1 MEDNKKIFKVVV
13 AGGRDFTNYNLLKEK
28 VDNILSQK
36 KLTHKILI
44 LSGKSIGADCLGEIY
59 ALENN
64 LEILS
69 YPANWGKFGKKAGVK
84 RNAEMINDADALIAF
99 WNGNSQGTKYMIDIA
114 TKKGKMIRVI
124 NY

>member
-44 LSGKSIGADCLGEIY
+44 LSGKSIGADSLGEIY

-69 YPANWGKFGKKAGVK
+69 YPADWDKFGKKAGVK

>member
-1 MEDNKKIFKVVV
+1 MENNKKIFKVVV

-69 YPANWGKFGKKAGVK
+69 YPADWDKFGKKAGVK

-99 WNGNSQGTKYMIDIA
+99 WNGNSRGTKYMIDIA
-114 TKKGKMIRVI
+114 TKKGKMIRII

>member
-13 AGGRDFTNYNLLKEK
+13 AGGRDFTNYNLLKKK

-69 YPANWGKFGKKAGVK
+69 YPADWDKFGKKAGVK

-99 WNGNSQGTKYMIDIA
+99 WNGNSRGTKYMIDIA

>member
-13 AGGRDFTNYNLLKEK
+13 AGGRDFTNYDLLKEK

-69 YPANWGKFGKKAGVK
+69 YPADWGKFGKKAGVK

>member
-69 YPANWGKFGKKAGVK
+69 YPADWGKFGKKAGVK

-99 WNGNSQGTKYMIDIA
+99 WNGSSQGTKYMIDIA

>member
-64 LEILS
+64 IEILS
-69 YPANWGKFGKKAGVK
+69 YPADWDKFGKKAGVK

-99 WNGNSQGTKYMIDIA
+99 WNGSSKGTKYMIDIA

>member
-69 YPANWGKFGKKAGVK
+69 YPADWDKFGKKAGVK

-99 WNGNSQGTKYMIDIA
+99 WNGNSRGTKYMIDIA

>member
-1 MEDNKKIFKVVV
+1 V
-13 AGGRDFTNYNLLKEK
+13 AGGRDFTNYDLLKEK

-69 YPANWGKFGKKAGVK
+69 YPADWGKFGKKAGVK

>member
-13 AGGRDFTNYNLLKEK
+13 AGGRDFTNYNLMKEK

-44 LSGKSIGADCLGEIY
+44 LSGKSIGADSLGEIY

-69 YPANWGKFGKKAGVK
+69 YPADWGKFGKKAGVK

>member
-69 YPANWGKFGKKAGVK
+69 YPADWDKFGKKAGVK

-99 WNGNSQGTKYMIDIA
+99 WNGNSRGTKYMIDIA
-114 TKKGKMIRVI
+114 TKKGKMIRII

>member
-69 YPANWGKFGKKAGVK
+69 YPADWGKFGKKAGVK

>member
-69 YPANWGKFGKKAGVK
+69 YPADWDKFGKKAGVK

-99 WNGNSQGTKYMIDIA
+99 WNGSSQGTKYMIDIA

>member
-1 MEDNKKIFKVVV
+1 MENNKKIFKVVV

-69 YPANWGKFGKKAGVK
+69 YPADWDKFGKKAGVK

-99 WNGNSQGTKYMIDIA
+99 WNGSSQGTKYMIDIA